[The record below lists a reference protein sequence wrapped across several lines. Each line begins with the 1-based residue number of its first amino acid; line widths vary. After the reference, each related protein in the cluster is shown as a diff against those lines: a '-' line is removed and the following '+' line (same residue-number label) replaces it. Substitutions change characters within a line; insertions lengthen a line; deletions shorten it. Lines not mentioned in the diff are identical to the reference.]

1 MMPLLDQT
9 GTVAMAWSVSY
20 QTLFCQIS
28 SRLPAGVHEAG
39 PAEPPKPRLLDR
51 VSAAHGVRHYSRRT
65 EEAYVAWI
73 RRYILFHGKRH
84 PADMGS
90 SVLTRW
96 RSTGLVR
103 DRL

>member
-1 MMPLLDQT
+1 MS
-9 GTVAMAWSVSY
+9 WSVSY
-20 QTLFCQIS
+20 QALSCQIWS
-28 SRLPAGVHEAG
+28 HLRAGVREAG

-51 VSAAHGVRHYSRRT
+51 VRAALGVRHYSRRT

-90 SVLTRW
+90 SELTRW